1 MSSVWGGFSTTL
13 GNIIKRL
20 ENAAARA
27 ITGNYDFIYLLSACE
42 PMEVIIQRRFV
53 NFANSIHN
61 NEVLSTIA
69 NVAKNNYFSTFG
81 YNYANSITNHINE
94 WYSNIIPDEILYID
108 TVRELIEVRD
118 GRQVIAGLDKTE
130 LL

>member
-1 MSSVWGGFSTTL
+1 
-13 GNIIKRL
+13 
-20 ENAAARA
+20 
-27 ITGNYDFIYLLSACE
+27 
-42 PMEVIIQRRFV
+42 MEVIIQRRFI

-69 NVAKNNYFSTFG
+69 NVAKNNPFSTFG

-94 WYSNIIPDEILYID
+94 WYSNIMPDEILYID

-118 GRQVIAGLDKTE
+118 GRQVIAGFDRTE
-130 LL
+130 LLDLLDCLGTD